1 MQDAGERSP
10 KYQYTL
16 QKYPTNISVFKNRL
30 RNDLMQFN
38 INQVCDFKTSL
49 LCMVLLLSPLLF
61 IAKTAELFSS
71 RTSLHKHIPP
81 LLGKPVPGSKKMA
94 DILKFVSVLN
104 VKCGEIANIL
114 FLKSLEYK
122 CPFTV
127 SY

>member
-1 MQDAGERSP
+1 MQDAGEGSP
-10 KYQYTL
+10 KYTL
-16 QKYPTNISVFKNRL
+16 QKYPTNINVFKKRL

-38 INQVCDFKTSL
+38 INQVCDFKTNL
-49 LCMVLLLSPLLF
+49 LCMVLLLSSLLF

-71 RTSLHKHIPP
+71 RTSLHKHIIPP

-104 VKCGEIANIL
+104 VKYGEIANIL